1 MIMKA
6 RIWIVLGCATVLM
19 GCSSESKVREKIAQI
34 RVWEDQG
41 WTANGRLTGFLSD
54 KSEAVRERAALA
66 LGRVNDTLALD
77 SLRRVLLN
85 DPSSKVRGT
94 AAVALSS
101 WVWKVG
107 KNALLEALPSEKDP
121 DALVLILQA
130 LAKTYAREEYEQI
143 LPFLRHPEARVRA
156 QAAMT
161 LDMINRREV
170 ADSIVALLYDGDPT
184 VRFTAL
190 LSLIRMNSESAAREA
205 LRFITEPDPAVR
217 AAAYRL
223 AGSFR
228 FDGRNETILEGFR
241 DSVDLVRCAVADAS
255 LIMRD
260 TSVINVILPTLAT
273 DSSPAFIQ
281 RALRAAAEH
290 IHADTREHVLPL
302 LRSHPDPT
310 VRAMAVNAV
319 CNRRDTP
326 CWSEIAE
333 AENDPDW
340 RVRIAIFDALDK
352 SLKFLPPNTSIINPM
367 VRRLLN
373 DPAPRVRARALQAY
387 VSYGMPE
394 WDVHLNRLYHDT
406 SSFVVAMAVQL
417 IGTMHYNVYV
427 DSLYMLYQQHS
438 DDPNPDLK
446 WAITAASAN
455 MLPGIEIDSLRQDI
469 INWGMSDPNRL
480 VRWYT
485 IAVAFKFRQD
495 RRNELG
501 TYLTDLTVENID
513 SLLPAYATPPL
524 ARIVTTRGAITIE
537 LNAEVAPRTV
547 RQFIANAKNGVYDAT
562 PVNDVQGG
570 QLVVLGDRWG
580 DESSLPPANV
590 RDEYSHLRA
599 EAGTVMW
606 SLVSRDSGRGNF
618 MIALTR
624 LPYQDWR
631 YPVFGQIREGLD
643 VARSLTMADTVR
655 TIQIITSGIS

>member
-1 MIMKA
+1 MNA
-6 RIWIVLGCATVLM
+6 RIWIVMACATICLA
-19 GCSSESKVREKIAQI
+19 CSSDSKVKEKIAQI

-85 DPSSKVRGT
+85 DPSPKVRGT
-94 AAVALSS
+94 AAVALSA

-107 KNALLEALPSEKDP
+107 KNALVESLATEKDP
-121 DALVLILQA
+121 DVLVLILHA
-130 LAKTYAREEYEQI
+130 LAKTYAREEYEQYF
-143 LPFLRHPEARVRA
+143 PFLRHADPRVRA
-156 QAAMT
+156 QTALT
-161 LDMINRREV
+161 LDILNRREA
-170 ADSIVALLYDGDPT
+170 ADSIIPLLDDADVEVRKLAILALT
-184 VRFTAL
+184 
-190 LSLIRMNSESAAREA
+190 RMNSEVAARHGT
-205 LRFITEPDPAVR
+205 RFMSDPDPSVR
-217 AAAYRL
+217 AMACRLVGSARFPERNAAIL
-223 AGSFR
+223 AA
-228 FDGRNETILEGFR
+228 FR
-241 DSVDLVRCAVADAS
+241 DPDELVRCAAADAS

-260 TSVINVILPTLAT
+260 TSVINAVLPALAG
-273 DSSPAFIQ
+273 DPSPAFIQ
-281 RALRAAAEH
+281 RVLRAVSEH
-290 IHADTREHVLPL
+290 MHADSREHVLPL

-310 VRAMAVNAV
+310 VRAMAVNAL
-319 CNRRDTP
+319 CNRRDVP
-326 CWSEIAE
+326 CWAEIAE
-333 AENDPDW
+333 AETDPDW
-340 RVRIAIFDALDK
+340 RVRVAIFDALDRA
-352 SLKFLPPNTSIINPM
+352 LKFVPVDTTIINPL
-367 VRRLLN
+367 VRRLLD
-373 DPAPRVRARALQAY
+373 DPAPRVRARALQTY
-387 VSYGMPE
+387 VSYALPE
-394 WDVHLNRLYHDT
+394 WELHLNRLYHDT
-406 SSFVVAMAVQL
+406 SNHVVAMAVQL

-427 DSLYMLYQQHS
+427 DSLYRLYQEHS

-495 RRNELG
+495 RRTELG
-501 TYLTDLTVENID
+501 TYLTDLTVDNVD
-513 SLLPAYATPPL
+513 SLLPTYATPPL
-524 ARIVTTRGAITIE
+524 ARIETTRGTITVE
-537 LNAEVAPRTV
+537 LNTEFAPRTV
-547 RQFIANAKNGVYDAT
+547 RQFIANARSSVYDAT

-590 RDEYSHLRA
+590 RDEYSDLRT

-643 VARSLTMADTVR
+643 VARSLTMADSILTVR
-655 TIQIITSGIS
+655 IESPGVS